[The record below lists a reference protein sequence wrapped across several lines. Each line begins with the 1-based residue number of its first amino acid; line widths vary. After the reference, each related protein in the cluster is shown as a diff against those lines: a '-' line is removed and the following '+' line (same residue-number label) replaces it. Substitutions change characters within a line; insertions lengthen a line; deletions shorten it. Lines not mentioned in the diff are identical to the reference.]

1 MPKESRTG
9 RGEADE
15 REEVVR
21 TRDEERSRTGST
33 DGGEAHRPA
42 IEPEEGVEL
51 HVGEDPGGVPDP

>member
-21 TRDEERSRTGST
+21 TRDEGRSRTGST
-33 DGGEAHRPA
+33 DGGEAHRPS